1 MKRGILSLLSVTGAE
16 LRLCP
21 SNCGD
26 VVVRFT
32 VQLGQQQSGEQLA
45 LVEQVGGAELGLTG
59 HLKVRCAPIDV
70 GIPPQVIEP
79 HIETYVVHALQMI
92 GGVSLAEMANK
103 GVEID
108 LRVHRPDEA
117 AKLFTQR
124 FNQNRPDWPI
134 LPMADERVWYQST

>member
-1 MKRGILSLLSVTGAE
+1 MKRGVLSLLSVSGAE

-32 VQLGQQQSGEQLA
+32 VQVGQQQSGEQLA
-45 LVEQVGGAELGLTG
+45 LVEQVDTGELGLAG
-59 HLKVRCAPIDV
+59 RLKVRCASIDV

-79 HIETYVVHALQMI
+79 HIETYVLRAVQMI

-103 GVEID
+103 VVEVELQVPIEF
-108 LRVHRPDEA
+108 EA
-117 AKLFTQR
+117 DT
-124 FNQNRPDWPI
+124 I
-134 LPMADERVWYQST
+134 H